1 VSAVDK
7 TPLVTAVREALAA
20 DLAGM
25 RKAVGDT
32 RAAATHPEA
41 KPEND
46 KDTRA
51 LELSYLA
58 RGQAA
63 RVVELQQA
71 EEKLDRLVVR
81 AFDGEGARIALTA
94 LVAVE
99 CDDVR
104 QLYFVAPYG
113 GGLRVKVRL
122 LDAGDQDTEVL
133 VVTPESPVGRHLLGK
148 VVGDEFVLTTGP
160 KTKDCTIVEAW

>member
-1 VSAVDK
+1 VDRVDK
-7 TPLVTAVREALAA
+7 TSLVTAVREALAA
-20 DLAGM
+20 DLASM

-63 RVVELQQA
+63 RVVELQRA
-71 EEKLDRLVVR
+71 EEKLERLVVR
-81 AFDGEGARIALTA
+81 AFDGDGARIALTA

-99 CDDVR
+99 IDGAR

-113 GGLRVKVRL
+113 GGLRARIRMRDVEA
-122 LDAGDQDTEVL
+122 DVL
-133 VVTPESPVGRHLLGK
+133 VVTPESPVGRHLIGK

-160 KTKDCTIVEAW
+160 KTKDCAIVAAW

>member
-1 VSAVDK
+1 MK
-7 TPLVTAVREALAA
+7 KAA
-20 DLAGM
+20 D
-25 RKAVGDT
+25 DT

-63 RVVELQQA
+63 RVMDLQQA
-71 EEKLDRLVVR
+71 EEKVGRLVVR
-81 AFDGEGARIALTA
+81 SFDGEGARIALTA
-94 LVAVE
+94 VVAVE
-99 CDDVR
+99 IEGTPHH
-104 QLYFVAPYG
+104 YFVAPYG
-113 GGLRVKVRL
+113 GGLRVRVPL
-122 LDAGDQDTEVL
+122 PTGDADVL

-148 VVGDEFVLTTGP
+148 VVGDDFVLTSGP
-160 KTKDCTIVEAW
+160 KPKECTIIAAW

>member
-1 VSAVDK
+1 VASIDK
-7 TPLVTAVREALAA
+7 TALVTAVRDALAT
-20 DLAGM
+20 DLASM

-32 RAAATHPEA
+32 RAAATHEEA

-71 EEKLDRLVVR
+71 EEKVGRMVVR
-81 AFDGEGARIALTA
+81 SFDADGARIALTA

-99 CDDVR
+99 IDGAR

-113 GGLRVKVRL
+113 GGLRVRIATG
-122 LDAGDQDTEVL
+122 AGDADVL
-133 VVTPESPVGRHLLGK
+133 VVTPESPVGKQLLGK
-148 VVGDEFVLTTGP
+148 IVGDEFVLTTGP
-160 KTKDCTIVEAW
+160 KSRECAIVAAW

>member
-1 VSAVDK
+1 MRIVDK
-7 TPLVTAVREALAA
+7 TPLVTAVREALAV
-20 DLAGM
+20 DLASM
-25 RKAVGDT
+25 RRAVGDT

-71 EEKLDRLVVR
+71 EEKLERLVVR
-81 AFDGEGARIALTA
+81 AFDADGARVALTA

-99 CDDVR
+99 IEGTR

-113 GGLRVKVRL
+113 GGLRARICV
-122 LDAGDQDTEVL
+122 DDDGEEAEVL

-160 KTKDCTIVEAW
+160 KSKECAIVAAW

>member
-1 VSAVDK
+1 VSIALK

-20 DLAGM
+20 DLASM

-63 RVVELQQA
+63 RVMELQQA

-81 AFDGEGARIALTA
+81 AFDGDGARIALTA

-99 CDDVR
+99 IEGVR

-113 GGLRVKVRL
+113 GGLRARVCV
-122 LDAGDQDTEVL
+122 DPSGDEAEVL

-160 KTKDCTIVEAW
+160 KTKECAIVAAW

>member
-1 VSAVDK
+1 MK
-7 TPLVTAVREALAA
+7 TPLVAAVRDALAA
-20 DLAGM
+20 DLASM

-71 EEKLDRLVVR
+71 EEKLARLVVR
-81 AFDGEGARIALTA
+81 TFDGEGARIALTA

-99 CDDVR
+99 SEGVR

-113 GGLRVKVRL
+113 GGLRARIRM
-122 LDAGDQDTEVL
+122 DEGGDEMEVL

-160 KTKDCTIVEAW
+160 KTKECAIVAAW

>member
-1 VSAVDK
+1 MSVVDK
-7 TPLVTAVREALAA
+7 TALVSAVREALAA
-20 DLAGM
+20 DLASM

-71 EEKLDRLVVR
+71 EEKVERLVVR

-99 CDDVR
+99 IEGTR

-113 GGLRVKVRL
+113 GGLRIRIAMYDDGSPEV
-122 LDAGDQDTEVL
+122 EVL

-160 KTKDCTIVEAW
+160 KTKDCAIVAAW